1 MQECSKH
8 IFEFEKNQEWFRKN
22 FEKLLKNYREQFVAV
37 FQGKIID
44 NDKNL
49 ETLAKRVK
57 TETKG
62 AKGIYIEYVS
72 DKPIEM
78 IL

>member
-1 MQECSKH
+1 MS
-8 IFEFEKNQEWFRKN
+8 EFERNQRWFREN

-37 FQGKIID
+37 FGEKIID
-44 NDKNL
+44 HDKDL
-49 ETLAKRVK
+49 EALAKRVK

-62 AKGIYIEYVS
+62 AKGVYIEYVS